1 MDEMTGP
8 GEDSQ
13 KHKSDDAAKYLA
25 ESFFGL
31 NLNPADVGG
40 EVLFDDYDDS
50 RTAQLAGNSSIV
62 PSADLDDSDV
72 AFSSPSAGR
81 SSVPSPP
88 NRFEENLDD
97 LIVFSD
103 DDDDDDDVQVGDDED
118 EDDDENFD
126 FGDEDEDEEDE
137 DDLDEDEDFDEEDDE
152 EEEDDDDELDDVDLD
167 FGDDVMPPAPKKI
180 VPVAQDSRGA
190 RSERGSAGRDAQRP
204 APQHR
209 GERSAERGV
218 RPQES
223 SSARGDSRTTDR
235 SSVAK
240 AADTGRKTAPS
251 DDQYWNELDGWV
263 WDDDAKKQPA
273 AILPAVEDDND
284 DDDDDRENADASSSS
299 RAVDDED
306 APKRKRGRRRG
317 GRGRGR
323 GRRDE
328 KESATSAP
336 TASDS
341 QRGSV
346 DFDDDFS
353 EIMFEEDQE
362 DFVSVSAG
370 SAKAQRRLQD
380 EPAPPALS
388 DSEHDEE
395 DDEDSGETPER
406 ADAGD
411 NRASGSR
418 RGRRGRRGRG
428 RGRTETQEPARGD
441 DRAPARG
448 PRTVRDEDEI
458 DDDVV
463 EDDIELVEFSDQDD
477 EEEELPRRGRGP
489 RTEQPPRGQGR
500 GRGNSQREPGT
511 RPVESSERPR
521 RQPPKE
527 SRGAAPDEPDNR
539 RNPRQPRV
547 AAEFQDIP
555 TWEEAIGSLAIRTP
569 TEEHARR
576 AENRGRRDGGRPPR
590 RRN

>member
-50 RTAQLAGNSSIV
+50 RTAQPAGDSSV
-62 PSADLDDSDV
+62 TASADLDDSV
-72 AFSSPSAGR
+72 AAFSSPSAGR

-103 DDDDDDDVQVGDDED
+103 DDDDEDDVQVDDDED
-118 EDDDENFD
+118 EDDDDENFD
-126 FGDEDEDEEDE
+126 FGDDDDEDDEDD
-137 DDLDEDEDFDEEDDE
+137 DDLDEDEDFEDDDE
-152 EEEDDDDELDDVDLD
+152 EEDEEEDEDELDDVELD
-167 FGDDVMPPAPKKI
+167 FGDDVMPPAPKKV
-180 VPVAQDSRGA
+180 VPVAQDPRGA
-190 RSERGSAGRDAQRP
+190 RSDRGSAGRDVQRP

-209 GERSAERGV
+209 GERGV

-223 SSARGDSRTTDR
+223 SSARAESRTSDR
-235 SSVAK
+235 SPLAK
-240 AADTGRKTAPS
+240 SADTGRKTAAS

-263 WDDDAKKQPA
+263 WDDEAKKKPA
-273 AILPAVEDDND
+273 AILPADEDDND
-284 DDDDDRENADASSSS
+284 DDDDESENADASSSS
-299 RAVDDED
+299 RSGDDED

-328 KESATSAP
+328 KESATSA
-336 TASDS
+336 ASTS
-341 QRGSV
+341 NPQRGSV

-370 SAKAQRRLQD
+370 SAKAQRRMQD
-380 EPAPPALS
+380 EPTPPAARNN
-388 DSEHDEE
+388 EEEIDEE
-395 DDEDSGETPER
+395 DDEDSGETAER
-406 ADAGD
+406 VDAGD
-411 NRASGSR
+411 NRGSGSR

-428 RGRTETQEPARGD
+428 PGRTEAQEPARGD

-448 PRTVRDEDEI
+448 PRNVHEEDEI

-477 EEEELPRRGRGP
+477 EEEVLPR
-489 RTEQPPRGQGR
+489 
-500 GRGNSQREPGT
+500 
-511 RPVESSERPR
+511 
-521 RQPPKE
+521 
-527 SRGAAPDEPDNR
+527 
-539 RNPRQPRV
+539 
-547 AAEFQDIP
+547 
-555 TWEEAIGSLAIRTP
+555 
-569 TEEHARR
+569 
-576 AENRGRRDGGRPPR
+576 
-590 RRN
+590 

>member
-50 RTAQLAGNSSIV
+50 RTVPLAGDSSAKT
-62 PSADLDDSDV
+62 SADLDDSV
-72 AFSSPSAGR
+72 AAFASAIAGR
-81 SSVPSPP
+81 SSVTSPP

-103 DDDDDDDVQVGDDED
+103 DDDDEDDVQVDDED
-118 EDDDENFD
+118 EEDDDENFD
-126 FGDEDEDEEDE
+126 FGDEDEDDEEDE
-137 DDLDEDEDFDEEDDE
+137 DDLDEDEDFDEDDE
-152 EEEDDDDELDDVDLD
+152 EEEDDDELDDVDLD
-167 FGDDVMPPAPKKI
+167 FGDDLMPPAPKKV

-190 RSERGSAGRDAQRP
+190 RSERSSAARDTQRST
-204 APQHR
+204 PQHR
-209 GERSAERGV
+209 GERSAERGA
-218 RPQES
+218 RPQEN
-223 SSARGDSRTTDR
+223 SSARAESRASDR
-235 SSVAK
+235 PPVAK
-240 AADTGRKTAPS
+240 STDIGRKSAPS

-263 WDDDAKKQPA
+263 WDDEAKKKPA
-273 AILPAVEDDND
+273 AILPAD
-284 DDDDDRENADASSSS
+284 DDDDDDGSENAETSPSS
-299 RAVDDED
+299 RAGEDED

-328 KESATSAP
+328 KEPATSAP
-336 TASDS
+336 SASDS

-380 EPAPPALS
+380 EPTTAAARQH
-388 DSEHDEE
+388 ENEIDEE
-395 DDEDSGETPER
+395 DDEDSIEATERVETE
-406 ADAGD
+406 D
-411 NRASGSR
+411 NRAAGSR

-428 RGRTETQEPARGD
+428 RAEAQEPARGD
-441 DRAPARG
+441 DRPAARA
-448 PRTVRDEDEI
+448 PRTIRNEDEI

-463 EDDIELVEFSDQDD
+463 DNDIELSEFSDQDD
-477 EEEELPRRGRGP
+477 DEELPRRSRGP
-489 RTEQPPRGQGR
+489 RTEQPPRSQGR
-500 GRGNSQREPGT
+500 GRGGSQRDPAP
-511 RPVESSERPR
+511 RSVESTDRPR
-521 RQPPKE
+521 RQPVKE
-527 SRGAAPDEPDNR
+527 PRSASADEPDNR
-539 RNPRQPRV
+539 RNPRPTRV

-590 RRN
+590 RKN